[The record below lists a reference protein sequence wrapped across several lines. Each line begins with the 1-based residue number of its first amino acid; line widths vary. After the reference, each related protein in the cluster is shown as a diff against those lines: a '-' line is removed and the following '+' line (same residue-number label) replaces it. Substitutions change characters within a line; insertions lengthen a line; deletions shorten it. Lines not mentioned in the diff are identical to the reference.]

1 MVSSLNYRDTHVLIL
16 TLSTLWSSVL
26 YICKRKFIKKKKA
39 MKKRKKHIINLMIT
53 LFVVSG
59 IISITELC
67 NQYNYYARFIEFIS
81 FTTGFAILVIT
92 LYYYGIK
99 LIISTDSKVVSESSV
114 KAQNPVRGTIIT
126 YEKTDEENNEDIVI
140 NVNTDSSSII

>member
-1 MVSSLNYRDTHVLIL
+1 
-16 TLSTLWSSVL
+16 
-26 YICKRKFIKKKKA
+26 
-39 MKKRKKHIINLMIT
+39 MIT

-126 YEKTDEENNEDIVI
+126 YEKTEEENNEDIVI